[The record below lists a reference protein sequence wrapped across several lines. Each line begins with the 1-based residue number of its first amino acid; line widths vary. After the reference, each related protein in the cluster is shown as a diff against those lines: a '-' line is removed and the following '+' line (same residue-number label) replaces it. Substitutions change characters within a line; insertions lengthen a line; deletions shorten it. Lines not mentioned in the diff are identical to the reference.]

1 MHSATCIH
9 EKIFI
14 IILQNVKCIHS
25 VYENRN
31 IQYVCFC
38 LEKVMLMICWL
49 IFSSVPH
56 CLPDVDV
63 WHVERSHLTELYAG
77 ATAEPHFPS
86 FSQYFPILVSLY
98 IYVNVYDVQH
108 MVMGENDEWNLR
120 LGSNVLMLQWRKMM
134 ESKQIVYLTAEYVI
148 LANIL

>member
-14 IILQNVKCIHS
+14 IILQNVKCINS

-98 IYVNVYDVQH
+98 IY
-108 MVMGENDEWNLR
+108 M
-120 LGSNVLMLQWRKMM
+120 LMFMMCSTWLWVKMM
-134 ESKQIVYLTAEYVI
+134 NEIFVWDQMCSCYSGVKWWKASK
-148 LANIL
+148 